1 MRLVGWGCGQHFR
14 QTVLLTMPADLDSR
28 RGGTLSLPIC
38 TALSL
43 SCWASQM
50 GRVDGCLAS
59 LQPMA
64 PTSSGAYVGSAGPLL
79 LTRRHTA
86 LAALGSNEFD
96 PKRCSLQL
104 TFASAPAGPR
114 PHVGARRSRRRR
126 RKGRLASRQR
136 PRAPDSSAAAFS
148 WPSRQRPRVP
158 PRLPRDATSLGSAR
172 RSRRRRALRPCR
184 RARSRAA
191 RRTSTHLPGASPRPF
206 GRSRRGFPHLPTRS
220 LR

>member
-1 MRLVGWGCGQHFR
+1 MRLVGWGCGQQFR

-43 SCWASQM
+43 SCWVSQM

-79 LTRRHTA
+79 LTRCHA
-86 LAALGSNEFD
+86 VPAALGSNEFD

-104 TFASAPAGPR
+104 AFALAHASPKA
-114 PHVGARRSRRRR
+114 HVGARRSRRHRRKERLAFASAPACSRPRR
-126 RKGRLASRQR
+126 RGLQLAFASAPAGPAASTSRRYFTRQR
-136 PRAPDSSAAAFS
+136 SQKSQAAGVAAMPPSAVSRSS
-148 WPSRQRPRVP
+148 
-158 PRLPRDATSLGSAR
+158 
-172 RSRRRRALRPCR
+172 
-184 RARSRAA
+184 
-191 RRTSTHLPGASPRPF
+191 
-206 GRSRRGFPHLPTRS
+206 
-220 LR
+220 

>member
-1 MRLVGWGCGQHFR
+1 MRLVGWGCGQQFR

-64 PTSSGAYVGSAGPLL
+64 PTSSGAYVGSAGSLL
-79 LTRRHTA
+79 LTRRYA
-86 LAALGSNEFD
+86 APAALGSNEFD

-104 TFASAPAGPR
+104 AFASAPAGP
-114 PHVGARRSRRRR
+114 AASTSRRYFT
-126 RKGRLASRQR
+126 RQR
-136 PRAPDSSAAAFS
+136 SQKSQAAGVAAMPPSAVSRSS
-148 WPSRQRPRVP
+148 
-158 PRLPRDATSLGSAR
+158 
-172 RSRRRRALRPCR
+172 
-184 RARSRAA
+184 
-191 RRTSTHLPGASPRPF
+191 
-206 GRSRRGFPHLPTRS
+206 
-220 LR
+220 